1 MNIIF
6 TILILK
12 VIIKIVL
19 SLTKYLY
26 IPLIYGKL

>member
-19 SLTKYLY
+19 SLAKYLY